1 MAKNIRDAVR
11 EICLS
16 LPESDE
22 VVSRGNPNFRVNK
35 KTFAI
40 FVVNHHGDGRIGLWL
55 NSPPGDQEYY
65 AQNEPQHFYVPPYVG
80 PAGWLGMELNKDLS
94 WVTAAKLIQR
104 AYAYKAPKKL
114 LSDLGPPLEIKP
126 PTESLPIAELDP
138 FAMPIPAQHLQ
149 DIADYC
155 LSLPETQQ
163 GDQFGAP
170 CFRAGKK
177 NFCTLHFRSGR
188 LKLSTW
194 VGVEHQATYTFD
206 PRFSIPKYTGVN
218 GWIELDIHEAMDL
231 DEIEALIR
239 QSYRHF
245 ALKRMLKRLDPDH
258 I

>member
-1 MAKNIRDAVR
+1 
-11 EICLS
+11 
-16 LPESDE
+16 
-22 VVSRGNPNFRVNK
+22 
-35 KTFAI
+35 
-40 FVVNHHGDGRIGLWL
+40 
-55 NSPPGDQEYY
+55 
-65 AQNEPQHFYVPPYVG
+65 
-80 PAGWLGMELNKDLS
+80 MELNKDLS

-104 AYAYKAPKKL
+104 AYTYKAPKKL
-114 LSDLGPPLEIKP
+114 LPDLGPPLEIKP

-163 GDQFGAP
+163 GDQIGAP

-194 VGVEHQATYTFD
+194 VGVEHQATYTLD
-206 PRFSIPKYTGVN
+206 PRFSVPKYTGVN

-245 ALKRMLKRLDPDH
+245 ALKRMLKILDPEH